1 MNFQHARRRC
11 SRERSRPSAADEEAG
26 GRPSTISA
34 GASDEIN
41 EFLVGCAAA
50 ILARA
55 NGSACPLQVVT
66 VSKVFKV
73 DRPPPRPRGSFPL
86 FTYRV
91 GPPSVVRVSDAYLFR
106 ANQAR
111 RCHDRSRDGDARDDP
126 KNAICRS
133 VCPHLNRS
141 HPPVS
146 TMIHLRPPTARSNAM
161 STCSAVEMST
171 RRARYRR
178 LSMQSPVALH
188 WAHRK
193 TGSRDPN
200 ERGASERRQ
209 EPFQENGV
217 LDRARFH
224 RLQLHHP

>member
-133 VCPHLNRS
+133 VCPHPKS
-141 HPPVS
+141 S
-146 TMIHLRPPTARSNAM
+146 TGIDHDSFTTSDRAFQRNVHVFGCRNVNSPRPLPAPINAKP
-161 STCSAVEMST
+161 SCASLGTPKNWIQGSQ
-171 RRARYRR
+171 RARR
-178 LSMQSPVALH
+178 
-188 WAHRK
+188 
-193 TGSRDPN
+193 
-200 ERGASERRQ
+200 E
-209 EPFQENGV
+209 
-217 LDRARFH
+217 
-224 RLQLHHP
+224 